1 MKRRQPQPPR
11 RVNKT
16 AANNPNSPPG
26 FPQLLPFLTIAPVC
40 PAFAADVPPDV
51 QKLHDKLLKAKPN
64 AFAGGN
70 GLIRETAVIIK
81 TADHEKAVNNEHVY
95 LKKVY
100 PGSKADS
107 QALLIKD
114 GRKYDQIQFTSRT
127 GEKHVV
133 FFDITEGFGKMD
145 K

>member
-1 MKRRQPQPPR
+1 MPEATGLSGKQP
-11 RVNKT
+11 
-16 AANNPNSPPG
+16 S
-26 FPQLLPFLTIAPVC
+26 
-40 PAFAADVPPDV
+40 
-51 QKLHDKLLKAKPN
+51 
-64 AFAGGN
+64 
-70 GLIRETAVIIK
+70 IIK

-100 PGSKADS
+100 PGSKANS

-133 FFDITEGFGKMD
+133 FFDITERFGKMD

>member
-1 MKRRQPQPPR
+1 MKRRQPRPPR

-16 AANNPNSPPG
+16 AANNPNSPLS
-26 FPQLLPFLTIAPVC
+26 FPQLLSFLTIAPVC

-81 TADHEKAVNNEHVY
+81 TVNNEHVY

-107 QALLIKD
+107 QALLIKN
-114 GRKYDQIQFTSRT
+114 GRKYDQIQFTART
-127 GEKHVV
+127 GEKHIV